1 MTLEELN
8 KLIEMSNT
16 AKIELHMAQYESE
29 IGVGDPTM
37 AGKIEVELSVEELKR
52 LAKKKGY
59 KLIPITKV
67 EKLLPCT
74 CGRQRRET
82 RLDVKTRRLVLV
94 CPKCGRR
101 AIGETEKEVRE
112 NWNKGIRDQMEA
124 KA

>member
-1 MTLEELN
+1 MTLEEL
-8 KLIEMSNT
+8 KRE
-16 AKIELHMAQYESE
+16 AKA
-29 IGVGDPTM
+29 
-37 AGKIEVELSVEELKR
+37 A
-52 LAKKKGY
+52 GY
-59 KLIPITKV
+59 KLIPIQKE

-74 CGRQRRET
+74 CGRKRRET
-82 RLDVKTRRLVLV
+82 RLDVKTRRLALV